1 MPDLMTGTYTFEAL
15 ASKYGNFCVPLIKI
29 KMNGTELISTLKL
42 SVVDIRVTLSLR
54 AASMVLFKLG
64 GLYDE
69 ESHSFDKKI
78 KSYFTLG
85 NIMEVELGYLSRTCK
100 IFKGFVAMLGAEFYQ
115 APLLVVTL
123 MDVRRLMMLSGSQYM
138 LHEVVNYSDAFKTII
153 TKYSKLC
160 SPEIDATDD
169 KLERP
174 LSQTQN
180 DYLFVTK
187 ELIKN
192 GKADREFFVLGSK
205 VYFRQP
211 RKVRQPM
218 MTLQYGRE
226 LLALKIDEEYQDLK
240 VEVIGYDDQAQKVV
254 VGSAAV
260 KKNKNQ
266 KKLFSSAQVFTVTD
280 PAVHTQKKAGEKAK
294 VIAKEKE
301 WKARSGRGVTVG
313 LPELV
318 PGRFVK
324 VEALEKDY
332 GDHKYYIESVVHE
345 ISGESFRTTFE
356 IGGWG

>member
-15 ASKYGNFCVPLIKI
+15 ASKYGNFCVPLVKI
-29 KMNGTELISTLKL
+29 KMNGMELISSLKL
-42 SVVDIRVTLSLR
+42 SVVDIKVTLSLH

-69 ESHSFDKKI
+69 ENHSFDKKV
-78 KSYFTLG
+78 KSYFMLG
-85 NIMEVELGYLSRTCK
+85 SIMEVELGYLSYTCK
-100 IFKGFVAMLGAEFYQ
+100 IFKGFVAMLGAEYNQ

-123 MDVRRLMMLSGSQYM
+123 MDARRLMMLSGSQYM

-153 TKYSKLC
+153 NKYSKLC
-160 SPEIDATDD
+160 SPYIDATDD
-169 KLERP
+169 SLERP

-192 GKADREFFVLGSK
+192 GKVDREFFVLGDK
-205 VYFRQP
+205 VYFRRPKSVKQP
-211 RKVRQPM
+211 V
-218 MTLQYGRE
+218 MTLRYGRE
-226 LLALKIDEEYQDLK
+226 LLALKIDEEYQDLEI
-240 VEVIGYDDQAQKVV
+240 EVIGYDDQAQDVV
-254 VGSAAV
+254 DGKAAV

-266 KKLFSSAQVFTVTD
+266 KRLFSSTQVFTITD
-280 PAVHTQKKAGEKAK
+280 PAVNTQKKASEKAK

-301 WKARSGRGVTVG
+301 WRARSGRGATIG

-332 GDHKYYIESVVHE
+332 GDHEYYIESVIHE
-345 ISGESFRTTFE
+345 ISGESFQTTFE
-356 IGGWG
+356 IGGWD

>member
-15 ASKYGNFCVPLIKI
+15 ASKYGNFCVPLIRI
-29 KMNGTELISTLKL
+29 RMNGTELVSALKL
-42 SVVDIRVTLSLR
+42 SVVDIKVTLSLH
-54 AASMVLFKLG
+54 AAGMVLFKLG
-64 GLYDE
+64 GLYDAK
-69 ESHSFDKKI
+69 SHSFDKKI
-78 KSYFTLG
+78 KSYFALG
-85 NIMEVELGYLSRTCK
+85 SIMEVELGYLSHTCK
-100 IFKGFVAMLGAEFYQ
+100 IFKGFVAMLGAEFSR
-115 APLLVVTL
+115 APFLVVTL
-123 MDVRRLMMLSGSQYM
+123 MDARRLMMLSGSQYM

-153 TKYSKLC
+153 AKYSKLC

-169 KLERP
+169 SLERP

-187 ELIKN
+187 ELVKN
-192 GKADREFFVLGSK
+192 GKVDREFFVLGSK
-205 VYFRQP
+205 VYFRKPRRVKQP
-211 RKVRQPM
+211 I

-240 VEVIGYDDQAQKVV
+240 VEVIGYDGQAQNVV
-254 VGSAAV
+254 AGSAAV

-266 KKLFSSAQVFTVTD
+266 KKLFSSAQVFTVAD
-280 PAVHTQKKAGEKAK
+280 PAVNTQKKANEKAS

-301 WKARSGRGVTVG
+301 WKARSGRGVTMG

-332 GDHKYYIESVVHE
+332 GDHEYYIESVVHT
-345 ISGESFRTTFE
+345 IDNESFRTTFE
-356 IGGWG
+356 IGGWE

>member
-1 MPDLMTGTYTFEAL
+1 MSDLMTGTYTFQTL

-29 KMNGTELISTLKL
+29 KMNGKDLVSNLKL
-42 SVVDIRVTLSLR
+42 SVVNIKVTLAMN

-69 ESHSFDKKI
+69 ESHSFDKEV

-85 NIMEVELGYLSRTCK
+85 SIMEVELGYLSYTCN
-100 IFKGFVAMLGAEFYQ
+100 IFKGFVAMLGAEFDQ
-115 APLLVVTL
+115 TPLLVVTL

-153 TKYSKLC
+153 QKYSKLC

-169 KLERP
+169 SLEEP

-180 DYLFVTK
+180 DYLFVTR

-192 GKADREFFVLGSK
+192 GKAEREFFVLGSK
-205 VYFRQP
+205 AYFREP
-211 RKVRQPM
+211 RKVKQPV

-226 LLALKIDEEYQDLK
+226 LLALKIDEEYQDLEI
-240 VEVIGYDDQAQKVV
+240 EVIGYDGQAQEVV
-254 VGSAAV
+254 CGNAAV
-260 KKNKNQ
+260 NGNKNQ
-266 KKLFSSAQVFTVTD
+266 KKLFASTQVFTITD
-280 PAVHTQKKAGEKAK
+280 PAINTQKKASEKANI
-294 VIAKEKE
+294 IAKEKE
-301 WKARSGRGVTVG
+301 WKARSGRGVTIG

-318 PGRFVK
+318 PGRFVEVK
-324 VEALEKDY
+324 SLEEDY
-332 GDHKYYIESVVHE
+332 GDHKYYMESVVHE

-356 IGGWG
+356 IGGWD